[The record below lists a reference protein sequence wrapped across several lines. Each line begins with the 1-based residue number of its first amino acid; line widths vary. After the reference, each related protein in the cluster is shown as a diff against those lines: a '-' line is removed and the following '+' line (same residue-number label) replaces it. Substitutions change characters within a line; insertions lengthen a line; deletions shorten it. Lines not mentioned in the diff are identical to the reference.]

1 MPGELRNVNTLE
13 RFKALHPLE
22 QRRAL
27 IQEPADQ
34 IWRDIRSGAA
44 EANPAL
50 LSRFLLISYADL
62 KLFRFYYWCAQALM
76 LQEHR
81 LHKL

>member
-13 RFKALHPLE
+13 RFKALQE
-22 QRRAL
+22 QRSAL
-27 IQEPADQ
+27 IQEPAGQ

-44 EANPAL
+44 EADPAL

-62 KLFRFYYWCAQALM
+62 KLFRFYYWCVPAKILDWY
-76 LQEHR
+76 
-81 LHKL
+81 